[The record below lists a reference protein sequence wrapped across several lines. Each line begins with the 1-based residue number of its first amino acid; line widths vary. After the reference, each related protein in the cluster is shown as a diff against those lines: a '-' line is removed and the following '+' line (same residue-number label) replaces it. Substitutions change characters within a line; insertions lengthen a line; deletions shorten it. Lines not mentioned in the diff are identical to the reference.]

1 MYVSRIFTVLVLI
14 VSGVSG
20 TFAQEQGTPSA
31 QIERADLSKS
41 VQIFPNPSVE
51 YVHVRIEQ
59 VQAADLRV
67 SLHNIIGNE
76 MSVETEIVNEHEIR
90 LKVKDL
96 DAGYYLIALRDDKIH
111 FRGTYKF
118 LKK

>member
-1 MYVSRIFTVLVLI
+1 MYVSRIFTVLLLI
-14 VSGVSG
+14 VSSFAG

-59 VQAADLRV
+59 VKATDLRV

-76 MSVETEIVNEHEIR
+76 MSVETEIVDEHEIR

-96 DAGYYLIALRDDKIH
+96 DAGYYLIAIRNDKVH

>member
-1 MYVSRIFTVLVLI
+1 MHVLRIFTVLLLI
-14 VSGVSG
+14 VSSVSA
-20 TFAQEQGTPSA
+20 TSAQEPGSPSA
-31 QIERADLSKS
+31 HVERADLSKS
-41 VQIFPNPSVE
+41 VQIFPNPTVE

-59 VQAADLRV
+59 VKAADLKLT
-67 SLHNIIGNE
+67 LHNIIGNE
-76 MSVETEIVNEHEIR
+76 MSVESEIVDEHEVRIR
-90 LKVKDL
+90 VKDL